1 MIATQ
6 MLYKQIVCLAD
17 ILPVPMKNFIINEIS
32 SNKIEITKYLYFL

>member
-1 MIATQ
+1 MIATK
-6 MLYKQIVCLAD
+6 MLYKQIVYLAD